1 MLKILSL
8 SFVIITLTAC
18 GGKPQTAAAENKG
31 LIPQEA
37 AVPPTENENP
47 EQLAANAEADKAAL
61 QAATSAVIATEA
73 ELEMANKANADK
85 AAQAAIDPQATEAT
99 KTP

>member
-8 SFVIITLTAC
+8 SCVIITLTAC
-18 GGKPQTAAAENKG
+18 GGKPQTAAAENQG

-37 AVPPTENENP
+37 AAPPTENENP

-73 ELEMANKANADK
+73 ELEMAKANADK